1 MALNINDP
9 SGDLF
14 AELVRLVEELTL
26 LESTLEPATPFDR
39 ASSRAQRKLVRP
51 TFSRMESWLW
61 CGAAS
66 NTCMLDAS
74 SVLTPS

>member
-51 TFSRMESWLW
+51 SPQSHGELVVVWSRI
-61 CGAAS
+61 
-66 NTCMLDAS
+66 
-74 SVLTPS
+74 